1 MAKAK
6 PTPLL
11 AKLKIKDKKGTIT
24 KAEKKKLKQLLIA
37 YTPLSEAEKARQ
49 RADLIRKL
57 KSGEHTAGYRWHGG
71 RSNVSDRH

>member
-1 MAKAK
+1 MATTK

-37 YTPLSEAEKARQ
+37 YTPLSEAEKERQ
-49 RADLIRKL
+49 RKQLIKDLKKGKKGL
-57 KSGEHTAGYRWHGG
+57 YHSPGG
-71 RSNVSDRH
+71 TRYQV

>member
-1 MAKAK
+1 MATAK

-37 YTPLSEAEKARQ
+37 YTPLSEAEKEKQ
-49 RADLIRKL
+49 RKQLIEDL
-57 KSGEHTAGYRWHGG
+57 KSGKKGKYHTPGASRYHI
-71 RSNVSDRH
+71 